1 MEHATRWTL
10 DIGHLET
17 AVAGHYQLQCFKF
30 ARPTLEGGSACL
42 CCNQIVFY
50 GEAADSSK
58 DVAAVT
64 GRSVHICNCHSAL
77 GKVAGD
83 PTWLLAQAAR
93 QKSKTKDS
101 TVASAW
107 PRPGQTHLAI
117 DSNAAWNI
125 ESGMLA
131 LSGGGGEGL
140 PGRPGFCGSR
150 QITVHSAF
158 RTCRQP
164 CPLHLPSLCFVC
176 QQRGR
181 GSTNEVFCSRV
192 SVCVCLCVSIPH
204 PAPHCD
210 R

>member
-1 MEHATRWTL
+1 M
-10 DIGHLET
+10 
-17 AVAGHYQLQCFKF
+17 LQVCK
-30 ARPTLEGGSACL
+30 ANSGGSACF

-93 QKSKTKDS
+93 QKKQNKGLNRSLS
-101 TVASAW
+101 VAQA
-107 PRPGQTHLAI
+107 RQNKYLAI

-131 LSGGGGEGL
+131 LSGGGGRGCPED
-140 PGRPGFCGSR
+140 RAFAVRGS
-150 QITVHSAF
+150 QVFVTVHSAF
-158 RTCRQP
+158 KTRRQP
-164 CPLHLPSLCFVC
+164 CPLHLPSLCV
-176 QQRGR
+176 
-181 GSTNEVFCSRV
+181 
-192 SVCVCLCVSIPH
+192 LCVSRGGGGRQTKCVCVSIH